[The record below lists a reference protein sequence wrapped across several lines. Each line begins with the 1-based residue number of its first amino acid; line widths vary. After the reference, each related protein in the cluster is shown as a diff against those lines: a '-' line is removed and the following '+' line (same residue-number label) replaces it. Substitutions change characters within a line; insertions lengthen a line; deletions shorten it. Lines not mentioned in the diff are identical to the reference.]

1 MKNEPKPQPQYPPDM
16 DAPDLDPPVDDPP
29 AQDPPAQDPP
39 VQDPPANELSA
50 KAQIIAKAKKYEI
63 NYKLIR
69 AGKENESVTIKVSAD
84 TEEEAFFEAAKML
97 DAMNTE
103 DSPLTWRYL
112 GHFKVTPD
120 EG

>member
-1 MKNEPKPQPQYPPDM
+1 MKPTTKSKRSNKMKNEPKPQPQYPPDM

-29 AQDPPAQDPP
+29 AQ
-39 VQDPPANELSA
+39 ELSA
-50 KAQIIAKAKKYEI
+50 KAPPTAKANKYTI

-97 DAMNTE
+97 NTMSTE